1 MKSMKRFLKKA
12 CAVSLAV
19 ATAGSF
25 LMTDRPV
32 TASAAAPAVSLRTSF
47 KTLRVGQKNVMTLKN
62 NTIGWKITK
71 VATNDR
77 RIAMVFGRT
86 AKSFQIKGKAVGRT
100 TVKARLKTTSRKK
113 HNSKIVK
120 CRVNVIEPDTS
131 QATEAVVSTQ
141 AELNAALE
149 NKNLAKLT
157 IRTVQAEKFTIP
169 AGNYKDVELTV
180 DAPLSDVTNNGAF
193 QSIQIHAI
201 RSDTWFEYAVGNTLK
216 VLAQTARIVVSESA
230 KVGGI
235 EFAKAN
241 AAVKRE
247 LNGTGDQISV
257 KAKMRLSDTGTSKA
271 PLNVTMEEAAEG
283 STFVSEAPVN
293 ISVYASV
300 DITLKKGA
308 EGSSVAIRSEKAD
321 PKITNQTSV
330 SVTVTKADGSKTT
343 VSSGGI
349 PTRPNFGNSYGSGS
363 NSGFGSSD
371 TTTGGSITT
380 TGGAIDTETENPGQP
395 GIGGGGYPGSDTS
408 VHMFS
413 MKQLIE
419 EMKPE
424 IEAITITMG
433 AYGASE
439 GPKSVSMSAIV
450 SYEIPGTLNKIVQ
463 ELNPNMPDI
472 HVQRYVQEADQEE
485 GTWKDIPEKGWTF
498 TRMIDPFEYRELE
511 DNYAGFYEAFR
522 LVDRYGYS
530 IGGEIEVQIVAV
542 NKGALDSTY
551 ISSTLLYNG
560 IQTVTLAGLPFA
572 EPSEDDSPGSVRI
585 FAYQHWTLPE
595 AASKLTQDKLEEYHI
610 KEYTLKNGGQLQF

>member
-1 MKSMKRFLKKA
+1 MKRVKRFLKKA

-77 RIAMVFGRT
+77 TIAMVFGRT

-180 DAPLSDVTNNGAF
+180 DAPLSDVTNNGSF

-201 RSDTWFEYAVGNTLK
+201 RSDTWFEHAVGNTLK

-241 AAVKRE
+241 ADVKLE
-247 LNGTGDQISV
+247 VNGTVDQISV
-257 KAKMRLSDTGTSKA
+257 KAKMSLSVSGTSKA

-371 TTTGGSITT
+371 
-380 TGGAIDTETENPGQP
+380 DW
-395 GIGGGGYPGSDTS
+395 
-408 VHMFS
+408 
-413 MKQLIE
+413 
-419 EMKPE
+419 
-424 IEAITITMG
+424 
-433 AYGASE
+433 
-439 GPKSVSMSAIV
+439 
-450 SYEIPGTLNKIVQ
+450 
-463 ELNPNMPDI
+463 
-472 HVQRYVQEADQEE
+472 R
-485 GTWKDIPEKGWTF
+485 
-498 TRMIDPFEYRELE
+498 
-511 DNYAGFYEAFR
+511 FYYNNWR
-522 LVDRYGYS
+522 CYRYGNGKSWPAWNRRRWIPWFGYFRPYVFHETADRGNEARNRS
-530 IGGEIEVQIVAV
+530 DY
-542 NKGALDSTY
+542 N
-551 ISSTLLYNG
+551 YNG
-560 IQTVTLAGLPFA
+560 SLWC
-572 EPSEDDSPGSVRI
+572 VRRTKKRVHVSHC
-585 FAYQHWTLPE
+585 FL
-595 AASKLTQDKLEEYHI
+595 
-610 KEYTLKNGGQLQF
+610 

>member
-77 RIAMVFGRT
+77 TIAMVFGRT

-120 CRVNVIEPDTS
+120 CRVNVIESDTS
-131 QATEAVVSTQ
+131 QATEEVVSTQ

-201 RSDTWFEYAVGNTLK
+201 RSDTWFEHAVGNTLK

-230 KVGGI
+230 KVSGI

-241 AAVKRE
+241 ADVKLE
-247 LNGTGDQISV
+247 VNGTVDQISV
-257 KAKMRLSDTGTSKA
+257 KAKMSLSVSGTSKA

-308 EGSSVAIRSEKAD
+308 EGSSVAIKSEKAD

-363 NSGFGSSD
+363 NSDFGSSS

-380 TGGAIDTETENPGQP
+380 TGGAIDTETEP
-395 GIGGGGYPGSDTS
+395 GIDDGSGGPTGPDTS
-408 VHMFS
+408 IRAFS

-463 ELNPNMPDI
+463 ELNPNMPGI
-472 HVQRYVQEADQEE
+472 HVQKYVQEAGQEE
-485 GTWKDIPEKGWTF
+485 GTWEDIPENGWTF

-595 AASKLTQDKLEEYHI
+595 AASKLTQDKLEEYYI
-610 KEYTLKNGGQLQF
+610 KEYTLKNGGQLQL